1 MEREPRKRKVGAI
14 TIGQSP
20 RVDVVPE
27 MLEVLG
33 PSVEVV
39 EGGALDGLSA
49 AEVAALAPR
58 DGDYVLVTRM
68 RDGSSVKIA
77 EHQIL
82 PRMQDEVDRLVA
94 EGAEAVAL
102 LCTGEFPAFRS
113 SRLVLEPQALLHH
126 FVAGVAGA
134 RRLGVVVPVPEQID
148 QGARRWAA
156 AAGEVRVEAGSP
168 YADLA
173 ELERAVDTLRRWR
186 SDLVVLDC
194 MGFTGAMKA
203 RAAEIAGVPVIL
215 PRTVLARTLAE
226 LL

>member
-1 MEREPRKRKVGAI
+1 MGVKRKIGAI

-33 PSVEVV
+33 PGVELV

-49 AEVAALAPR
+49 SQVSEIAPR
-58 DGDYVLVTRM
+58 DGDYVLVTRL
-68 RDGSSVKIA
+68 RDGTSVHVA

-82 PRMQDEVDRLVA
+82 PRMQEQVDRLVA
-94 EGAEAVAL
+94 DGAEAVAL

-113 SRLVLEPQALLHH
+113 SRLVVEPQVVLHH
-126 FVAGVAGA
+126 FVAAIARG
-134 RRLGVVVPVPEQID
+134 RRLGVVVPAPEQVE
-148 QGARRWAA
+148 QGTRRWQGV
-156 AAGEVRVEAGSP
+156 AGEVCVAAGSP
-168 YADLA
+168 YAEIA
-173 ELERAVDTLRRWR
+173 ELERAAEALKGWGAE
-186 SDLVVLDC
+186 LIVLDC
-194 MGFTGAMKA
+194 IGFTGAMKA
-203 RAAEIAGVPVIL
+203 RAAAIARAPVIL

>member
-1 MEREPRKRKVGAI
+1 MGVKRKIGAI

-33 PSVEVV
+33 PSVELV

-49 AEVAALAPR
+49 SQVSEIAPR
-58 DGDYVLVTRM
+58 DGDYVLVTRL
-68 RDGSSVKIA
+68 RDGTSVHVA

-82 PRMQDEVDRLVA
+82 PRMQEQVDRLVA
-94 EGAEAVAL
+94 DGAEAVAL

-113 SRLVLEPQALLHH
+113 SRLVVEPQVVLHH
-126 FVAGVAGA
+126 FVAAIARG
-134 RRLGVVVPVPEQID
+134 RRLGVVVPAPEQVE
-148 QGARRWAA
+148 QGTRRWQGV
-156 AAGEVRVEAGSP
+156 AGEVCVAAGSP
-168 YADLA
+168 YAEIA
-173 ELERAVDTLRRWR
+173 ELERAAKTLKGWGAE
-186 SDLVVLDC
+186 LIVLDC
-194 MGFTGAMKA
+194 IGFTGAMKA
-203 RAAEIAGVPVIL
+203 RAAAIAGAPVVL

>member
-1 MEREPRKRKVGAI
+1 MEREPGKRKIGAI

-27 MLEVLG
+27 MTEVLG

-68 RDGSSVKIA
+68 RDGSSVKLA

-82 PRMQDEVDRLVA
+82 PRMQDQVDRLVG
-94 EGAEAVAL
+94 EGVEAVAL

-113 SRLVLEPQALLHH
+113 PRLMLEPQRLLHH
-126 FVAGVAGA
+126 FVAGVAGG
-134 RRLGVVVPVPEQID
+134 RRLGVVVPIPEQIG
-148 QGARRWAA
+148 QGTRRWEGVTDA
-156 AAGEVRVEAGSP
+156 VRVEAGSP
-168 YADLA
+168 YADIA
-173 ELERAVDTLRRWR
+173 ELERAVGALREWR
-186 SDLVVLDC
+186 PDLVVLDC
-194 MGFTGAMKA
+194 MGFDGAMKA
-203 RAAEIAGVPVIL
+203 RAAAIAGVPVIL